1 MFDHAILII
10 LLLAPVVAYITG
22 ALLFSFY
29 ALFKK
34 QWVLS
39 VLRVNASINN
49 GHSL

>member
-10 LLLAPVVAYITG
+10 VLLAPVAAYTAG
-22 ALLFSFY
+22 ALLFSLY

-39 VLRVNASINN
+39 VLRVNTSINN